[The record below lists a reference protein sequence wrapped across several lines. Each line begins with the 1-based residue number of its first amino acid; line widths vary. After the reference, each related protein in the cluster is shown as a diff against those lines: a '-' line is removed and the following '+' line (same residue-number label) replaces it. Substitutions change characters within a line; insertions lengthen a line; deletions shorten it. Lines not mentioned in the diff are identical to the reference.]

1 MTFAI
6 SSGIGGGQPIYITTT
21 TPTLSQPQ
29 LPQQQITL
37 APISSTQQFGNNG
50 TTGATVASPGMFQTI
65 FYINFSKY
73 AYFKLK

>member
-50 TTGATVASPGMFQTI
+50 TTGATVASPGKFPPTHLYVDI
-65 FYINFSKY
+65 IKIPIYT
-73 AYFKLK
+73 

>member
-1 MTFAI
+1 MP
-6 SSGIGGGQPIYITTT
+6 GGQPIYITTT

-65 FYINFSKY
+65 FYINFSKC
-73 AYFKLK
+73 AYLKLK

>member
-1 MTFAI
+1 MP
-6 SSGIGGGQPIYITTT
+6 GGQPIYITTT

-73 AYFKLK
+73 AYFKLI

>member
-1 MTFAI
+1 MP
-6 SSGIGGGQPIYITTT
+6 GGQPIYITTT

-50 TTGATVASPGMFQTI
+50 TTGATVASPGMF
-65 FYINFSKY
+65 
-73 AYFKLK
+73 

>member
-1 MTFAI
+1 MP
-6 SSGIGGGQPIYITTT
+6 GGQPIYITTT

-50 TTGATVASPGMFQTI
+50 TTGATVASPGMFQTV
-65 FYINFSKY
+65 FYIGFSKY
-73 AYFKLK
+73 TYFKLK

>member
-1 MTFAI
+1 MP
-6 SSGIGGGQPIYITTT
+6 GGQPIYITTT

-65 FYINFSKY
+65 FYIGFSKY

>member
-1 MTFAI
+1 MNLTSNDLISHYLVTFAI

-50 TTGATVASPGMFQTI
+50 TTGATVASPGMFPLM
-65 FYINFSKY
+65 F
-73 AYFKLK
+73 